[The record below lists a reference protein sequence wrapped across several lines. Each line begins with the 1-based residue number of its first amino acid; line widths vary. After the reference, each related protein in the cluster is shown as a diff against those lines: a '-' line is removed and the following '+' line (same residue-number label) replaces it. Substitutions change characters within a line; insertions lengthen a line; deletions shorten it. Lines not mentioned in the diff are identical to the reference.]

1 MTNDEQEDWKVRN
14 KGALTSSGSAAS
26 MQSSAYFVSGKEKD
40 NHGRNECFAYTEDTP
55 IDWDGLVNDV
65 IKCEFEA
72 LANDV
77 KFVLQ
82 GKKSKAN

>member
-1 MTNDEQEDWKVRN
+1 MQ
-14 KGALTSSGSAAS
+14 GST
-26 MQSSAYFVSGKEKD
+26 YFVSGKEKD
-40 NHGRNECFAYTEDTP
+40 KNGRTACFAYTEETA

-65 IKCEFEA
+65 MKCEFEA

-82 GKKSKAN
+82 GKKSKTK